1 MSNIC
6 NFSLFSNQSNNYCNL
21 IFVKLQA
28 LTKFANVSI
37 TVLLVCSGKRPEDW
51 RLGRII
57 WHEVPSILQ
66 YYRNHINIAYS
77 RKCLQSPYAKN
88 NNYYT
93 LLYYSKV
100 LLVSSCKINLN
111 IPQLSMIFQAIFQ
124 SWKKVNNNHEDCCI
138 VTIIVIVRL
147 EDSYSK
153 HWVEWEEDFALP
165 LSFCCWNAIEGA
177 EIQTKVASLLE
188 CHLNIDLVLL
198 ESKDTNQLP
207 NNRMLAGGNQVWTVT
222 VAFLYW

>member
-1 MSNIC
+1 MLWK
-6 NFSLFSNQSNNYCNL
+6 SL
-21 IFVKLQA
+21 
-28 LTKFANVSI
+28 
-37 TVLLVCSGKRPEDW
+37 EDW

-57 WHEVPSILQ
+57 WHEVPSLLQ
-66 YYRNHINIAYS
+66 YYHNHINIAYS
-77 RKCLQSPYAKN
+77 RKCLQSPNVTKN
-88 NNYYT
+88 NKYYT

-153 HWVEWEEDFALP
+153 HWSRRRILP
-165 LSFCCWNAIEGA
+165 YHFVVGM
-177 EIQTKVASLLE
+177 LLKE
-188 CHLNIDLVLL
+188 QRFELRYS
-198 ESKDTNQLP
+198 ESGVI
-207 NNRMLAGGNQVWTVT
+207 AQVP
-222 VAFLYW
+222 FKYWPGVVGE